1 MRADTVDKFQ
11 GGERPVVLVSMVTSP
26 EIKGKGKKKLLRQRL
41 QTILSM
47 RKKSHLSGEVLMT
60 AELILPAHH
69 SFVLQS
75 ESSVAFSRAQNLLVI
90 LGNRF
95 TLEQVN
101 DVRIERDDGSIVE
114 KSIFKNIHQRIGKR
128 RDDRWSH

>member
-1 MRADTVDKFQ
+1 
-11 GGERPVVLVSMVTSP
+11 
-26 EIKGKGKKKLLRQRL
+26 
-41 QTILSM
+41 
-47 RKKSHLSGEVLMT
+47 MT

-75 ESSVAFSRAQNLLVI
+75 ELTLLSRAQNLLVI

-101 DVRIERDDGSIVE
+101 DVRIERDDGSIVK
-114 KSIFKNIHQRIGKR
+114 KSIFKNIHQRIGKGG
-128 RDDRWSH
+128 